1 MNILI
6 DFSNPD
12 FWQLLISQGL
22 FAVLFVWLLYD
33 TRQESKEREERL
45 MTQLEKSEDSHIAIL
60 GALEKLTA
68 KLDGGN

>member
-1 MNILI
+1 MI

-33 TRQESKEREERL
+33 TRQEAKEREEKL
-45 MTQLEKSEDSHIAIL
+45 MAQLEKSEDAHVAIL
-60 GALEKLTA
+60 GAIEKLTS